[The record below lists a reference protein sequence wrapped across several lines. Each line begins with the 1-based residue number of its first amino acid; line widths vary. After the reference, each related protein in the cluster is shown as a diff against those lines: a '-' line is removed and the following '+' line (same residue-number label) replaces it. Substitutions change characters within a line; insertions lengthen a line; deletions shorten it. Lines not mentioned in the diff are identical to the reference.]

1 MESVNI
7 FLDWIDIYPKAHEYF
22 IALYGILLL
31 TVALGVHISRKHKKK
46 GLDVGREGDGLKK
59 TKTMHGQWTKKT

>member
-31 TVALGVHISRKHKKK
+31 TVALGVHISRRHKKK
-46 GLDVGREGDGLKK
+46 DLTLGVRV
-59 TKTMHGQWTKKT
+59 MA